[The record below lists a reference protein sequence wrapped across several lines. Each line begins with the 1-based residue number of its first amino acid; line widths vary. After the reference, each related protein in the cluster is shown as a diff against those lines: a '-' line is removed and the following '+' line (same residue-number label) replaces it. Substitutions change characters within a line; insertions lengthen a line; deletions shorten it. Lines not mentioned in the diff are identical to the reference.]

1 MNPEVQQ
8 AIEELKTAFAGHN
21 VEAVPDGEGGAYVRV
36 YDLPFGEQ
44 YAPASGWVTFRI
56 THMYPHADIYPHHLP
71 PGMTRLNGQPLGEA
85 LHAQEM
91 NLGPFT
97 GSTTTVSRKSNRWN
111 PAQDT
116 AAIKLRKVLDWVTS
130 RT

>member
-71 PGMTRLNGQPLGEA
+71 PGMTRLNGQPLGERRPHLEQRSLA
-85 LHAQEM
+85 PQQL
-91 NLGPFT
+91 
-97 GSTTTVSRKSNRWN
+97 SRAS
-111 PAQDT
+111 QT
-116 AAIKLRKVLDWVTS
+116 AGIQPKIPQP
-130 RT
+130 